1 MLLVVDYSK
10 GMRSGWM
17 WVGDSKCKV
26 GRYLYSKESDYIEK
40 KERRVDERG
49 SSITRSKNAQ
59 DSDALKVAKLF

>member
-1 MLLVVDYSK
+1 
-10 GMRSGWM
+10 M

-59 DSDALKVAKLF
+59 DSNALKVAKLF